1 MNAPELKHFASLR
14 VEIAAPQEIGEAQ
27 FGTRRV
33 IPITGGT
40 VQGNGWSG
48 RVLTGGADFQRIVSP
63 RLAELDARY
72 VLESDDGETIY
83 VQNRA
88 LRAADP
94 EVTQKII
101 DGIPVDPS
109 EVYFKCTPIFE
120 TSAERFQ
127 WITERLFIGT
137 GVRKP
142 DCVEIDFFE
151 VI

>member
-1 MNAPELKHFASLR
+1 MDIPQLKHFASLR
-14 VEIAAPQEIGEAQ
+14 VEIATPQEIGAAQ

-40 VQGNGWSG
+40 VQGNGWNG

-72 VLESDDGETIY
+72 VLESDDGETIF

>member
-1 MNAPELKHFASLR
+1 MDIPQLKHFASLR
-14 VEIAAPQEIGEAQ
+14 VEIAAPQEIGAAQ

-40 VQGNGWSG
+40 VQGNGWNG
-48 RVLTGGADFQRIVSP
+48 RVLPGGADFQRIVSP

-72 VLESDDGETIY
+72 VLESDDGETIF

-101 DGIPVDPS
+101 NGIPVDPS

>member
-1 MNAPELKHFASLR
+1 MNTPEIKHFASLR
-14 VEIAAPQEIGEAQ
+14 VEIAAPQEIGAAQ

-40 VQGNGWSG
+40 VKGNDWCG
-48 RVLTGGADFQRIVSP
+48 RVLPGGADFQRIVSP

-72 VLESDDGETIY
+72 VLESDEGETIY

-94 EVTQKII
+94 AVTQKII

-120 TSAERFQ
+120 TSADRFQ

-137 GVRKP
+137 GIRRP
-142 DCVEIDFFE
+142 DCVEIEFFE
-151 VI
+151 VL

>member
-14 VEIAAPQEIGEAQ
+14 VDIDAPQEIGAAQ

-40 VQGNGWSG
+40 VKGNDWSG
-48 RVLTGGADFQRIVSP
+48 RVLPGGADFQRIVSP

-72 VLESDDGETIY
+72 VLESDEGETIY

-94 EVTQKII
+94 AITQKII

-137 GVRKP
+137 GVRRP
-142 DCVEIDFFE
+142 DCVEIEFFE
-151 VI
+151 VL